1 MNDNQKLFEK
11 LKKLYELSKRGVG
24 GESVNAEVM
33 LEKLLKKYGLTI
45 ESLLDSEKR
54 QYIFKVKSLIERQ
67 ILFSVTTKTLQT
79 RNMSYGSNKKSTTIY
94 LDLTPS
100 DYAEIKIQFDAYI
113 RAFKKY
119 IEQSQSAFIHANY
132 LFYYKDGTETPKEE
146 KPLTAEEK
154 EDIWVIS
161 QMMMSAPKPNIPRGY
176 IEHEPKA
183 P

>member
-54 QYIFKVKSLIERQ
+54 QYIFKVKSLTERQ
-67 ILFSVTTKTLQT
+67 ILFSVVTKTLQN
-79 RNMSYGSNKKSTTIY
+79 RSIKYSSNKRNTTIY

-100 DYAEIKIQFDAYI
+100 DYAEIKIQFDAYT
-113 RAFKKY
+113 RALRKY
-119 IEQSQSAFIHANY
+119 MEQSQSAFIHAND
-132 LFYYKDGTETPKEE
+132 LFFYRDGSENPKEK
-146 KPLTAEEK
+146 KPLTAEE
-154 EDIWVIS
+154 EADLWVIY
-161 QMMMSAPKPNIPRGY
+161 QMMMSAPKPTIPRGY
-176 IEHEPKA
+176 IQH
-183 P
+183 